1 LVVSAKK
8 KIKMKKTILLLAFLW
23 LNAIVFAQ
31 DYSNDVKS
39 IDKIIKSLY
48 EVISGEAG
56 KERNWDRFRFLF
68 GKDAKLIPTSKNADG
83 HFQYRVLSPEEYITM
98 FTTRIKTG
106 FFEIE
111 LSQEVQQYGTI
122 AHVFSTYSTSESPQ
136 GIATNRGINSIQLF
150 KDKDRYYIVNIFWC
164 AESMGFPLPNN
175 R

>member
-1 LVVSAKK
+1 MKKIILVVAC
-8 KIKMKKTILLLAFLW
+8 LW
-23 LNAIVFAQ
+23 LNSLLYAQ

-39 IDKIIKSLY
+39 VDKIIKSLY

-56 KERNWDRFRFLF
+56 KDRNWDRFRFLF

-83 HFQYRVLSPEEYITM
+83 NFQYRILSPEEYITM

-106 FFEIE
+106 FFEKE
-111 LSQEVQQYGTI
+111 LSQELQEYGTI
-122 AHVFSTYSTSESPQ
+122 AHVFSTYLTSESPQ